1 MWNHKVSKKDLLYV
15 WRVLDCIIVVD
26 DKTVSLAK
34 LKFLLI
40 VLCLWNPQYQSQY
53 VTVSTDYDTDNDRN
67 QMFGFFQ
74 VSFRL

>member
-40 VLCLWNPQYQSQY
+40 VLCLWNRQCQSQY

>member
-1 MWNHKVSKKDLLYV
+1 MWNNKVFKKDLLYV

-40 VLCLWNPQYQSQY
+40 VLCLWNPQCQSQY
-53 VTVSTDYDTDNDRN
+53 VTVSTDYDTDNERN

>member
-1 MWNHKVSKKDLLYV
+1 MWNHKVFKKDLLYV

-40 VLCLWNPQYQSQY
+40 VLCLWNPQCQSKY

-74 VSFRL
+74 VLFRL